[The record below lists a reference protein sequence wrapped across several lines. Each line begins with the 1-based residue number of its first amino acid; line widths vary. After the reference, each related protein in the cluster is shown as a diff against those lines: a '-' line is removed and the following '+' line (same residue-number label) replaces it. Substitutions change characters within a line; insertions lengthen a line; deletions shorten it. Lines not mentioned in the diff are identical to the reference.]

1 MHRLLAALFTCL
13 ALLLSTTVVAQP
25 QCTTDSDCTRG
36 GCKNGECRSGLA
48 APGRIVL
55 QSGTGIGIGVS
66 GYLISALAIVIAL
79 GTDSQ
84 GASLFVFGT
93 GLSVLFIGTPL
104 AMYAAGTA
112 LGGDGTWWGTTLG
125 YLLGYGIGVGTWFLI
140 QQATLDNVTLL
151 GLSLSLAL
159 GVGGGV
165 AGFELTRRRKSVRP
179 DEEQPSTPNRRLLWL
194 PTFDSERRVGA
205 GLRLEF

>member
-13 ALLLSTTVVAQP
+13 ALLLSTNVVAQP
-25 QCTTDSDCTRG
+25 LCTTDSECARG
-36 GCKNGECRSGLA
+36 VCKNGECRSGLA

-55 QSGTGIGIGVS
+55 QSGTGIGIGLS
-66 GYLISALAIVIAL
+66 GYLISALAVVIAL
-79 GTDSQ
+79 GTDSE

-93 GLSVLFIGTPL
+93 GLTVLFIGTPL

-165 AGFELTRRRKSVRP
+165 AGFEITRRKRARP
-179 DEEQPSTPNRRLLWL
+179 TEKPQQPNRRLLWA
-194 PTFDSERRVGA
+194 PTFDAERRVGA